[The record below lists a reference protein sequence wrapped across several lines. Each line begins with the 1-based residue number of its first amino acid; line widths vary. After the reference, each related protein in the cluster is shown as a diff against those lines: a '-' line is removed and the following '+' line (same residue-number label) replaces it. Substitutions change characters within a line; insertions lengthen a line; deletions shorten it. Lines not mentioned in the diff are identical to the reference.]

1 MVVSINR
8 GPQYIPQNAI
18 VLMIWAPKI
27 FKWNPNLG
35 NPLPHNISYLGPYVK
50 AAQKEPALIPGP

>member
-8 GPQYIPQNAI
+8 GPQYRPQNAI
-18 VLMIWAPKI
+18 VLMIWAPGILKS
-27 FKWNPNLG
+27 NPNLG
-35 NPLPHNISYLGPYVK
+35 NPLHNISYLGPYVK